1 MKVILIANV
10 AANGQ
15 VALSGKSNH
24 VAPQEAFSAYFQKAI
39 GAGNI
44 VLGTNTYQVLSQ
56 FPGAKEVL
64 ASLKVVVLSRTDK
77 PHAEYTVAN
86 TPKQAVDYLHEQGFS
101 EICVGGGVQV
111 YNAFLT
117 ENLVTDLYLDVLP
130 IVIGDG
136 GLLRINDGDVLTF
149 KLVEQSAI
157 TPDVVQLHFSN
168 IQQKEL

>member
-24 VAPQEAFSAYFQKAI
+24 EAPQEAFSAYFQKAI
-39 GAGNI
+39 EVGNI
-44 VLGTNTYQVLSQ
+44 ILGTNTYQVLSQ

-64 ASLKVVVLSRTDK
+64 ASLEVVVLSRTDRSN
-77 PHAEYTVAN
+77 AEYTVAN
-86 TPKQAVDYLHEQGFS
+86 TPKHAINYLHEQGFT
-101 EICVGGGVQV
+101 EVCVGGGVQV
-111 YNAFLT
+111 YNTFLM
-117 ENLVTDLYLDVLP
+117 ENLVTDLYLDILP

-149 KLVEQSAI
+149 KLVEQSII
-157 TPDVVQLHFSN
+157 TPDVIQLHFSN
-168 IQQKEL
+168 FQQKE